1 MNINELDQ
9 IIEKIAVEHKLD
21 KEELT
26 RELAEILKLKYG
38 MTLMEKERLIID
50 EVKNKILTRL
60 YNTYENRIDK
70 QESDEIRHY
79 RLDNL
84 EAKYLD
90 TALDEL
96 VSEGLVESNSKE
108 TVLTD
113 AGILKYKQFYG
124 EI

>member
-1 MNINELDQ
+1 MDVNELDK
-9 IIEKIAVEHKLD
+9 IIEKVAIENNLD

-26 RELAEILKLKYG
+26 NELAEILKLKYG
-38 MTLMEKERLIID
+38 LTLMEKERLIID

-60 YNTYENRIDK
+60 YNTYENRINK
-70 QESDEIRHY
+70 QESDEIKHY
-79 RLDNL
+79 RLDSV

-90 TALDEL
+90 SALAEL
-96 VSEGLVESNSKE
+96 VSEGLVQSSKLE

-113 AGILKYKQFYG
+113 AGIIKYKQFYG